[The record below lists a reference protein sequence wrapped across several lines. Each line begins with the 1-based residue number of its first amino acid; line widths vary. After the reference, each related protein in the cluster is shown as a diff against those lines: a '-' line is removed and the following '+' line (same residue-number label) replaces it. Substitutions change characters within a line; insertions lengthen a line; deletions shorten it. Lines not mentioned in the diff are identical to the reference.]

1 MDGGTVWGRQGAQGS
16 NLHIR
21 TPDLTFRIAAV
32 SSLPL
37 FQFTLEYS
45 DVSNHSGSYMLS
57 SMLLKLARESY
68 FSKIGPE
75 KTSEFLEDIIG
86 LAQMYDSNPGEVFRD
101 VSETLGICSSC
112 FKQSDDLKDGSCPS
126 CR

>member
-1 MDGGTVWGRQGAQGS
+1 MSQQRVGVLIAV
-16 NLHIR
+16 R
-21 TPDLTFRIAAV
+21 TPDLTFHIVAV

-37 FQFTLEYS
+37 FQFTFECS
-45 DVSNHSGSYMLS
+45 DVSNHSGSYMLNS
-57 SMLLKLARESY
+57 VLLMLARESY

-86 LAQMYDSNPGEVFRD
+86 LAQTYDGNTGEVLGD
-101 VSETLGICSSC
+101 ISETLGICRLC
-112 FKQSDDLKDGSCPS
+112 FKQSDDLEDGSCPS

>member
-1 MDGGTVWGRQGAQGS
+1 M
-16 NLHIR
+16 
-21 TPDLTFRIAAV
+21 

-37 FQFTLEYS
+37 FQFTFEYP

-57 SMLLKLARESY
+57 SVLLMLARESY

-86 LAQMYDSNPGEVFRD
+86 LAKMYDGNLGEVFGD
-101 VSETLGICSSC
+101 VSETLGICSRC
-112 FKQSDDLKDGSCPS
+112 FKQSDDLEDGSCPS